1 VVKGRGKMNRTPTLE
16 TSPLDADYRQL
27 IEAFPLVSI
36 QDDAHLDEAV
46 AVIHRLLDQGPLSS
60 GEEAYLGALTDL
72 VETYEDAHVVIPDV
86 SGVRL
91 LRHLMD
97 ANDLTLADL
106 APLLGTPSM
115 AADVLTGKRRMTLAH
130 IQRLSERF
138 KLPADAFIERPAA
151 RDQDAI

>member
-1 VVKGRGKMNRTPTLE
+1 MNRTPTLE
-16 TSPLDADYRQL
+16 TSPLDADYRRL

-46 AVIHRLLDQGPLSS
+46 AVIHRLLDKGLLSS

-72 VETYEDAHVVIPDV
+72 VETYEDAHVVIPDI
-86 SGVRL
+86 SGLRL

-97 ANDLTLADL
+97 ANDLTQADL
-106 APLLGTPSM
+106 APLFGTPSIV
-115 AADVLTGKRRMTLAH
+115 ADVLMGKRRMTLAH

-138 KLPADAFIERPAA
+138 KLPANAFITT
-151 RDQDAI
+151 DDDAI

>member
-1 VVKGRGKMNRTPTLE
+1 MNRTPTLE
-16 TSPLDADYRQL
+16 TNPLDVDYRGL

-46 AVIHRLLDQGPLSS
+46 VVIRRFLDRGLLSS

-97 ANDLTLADL
+97 ANDLTQAD
-106 APLLGTPSM
+106 S
-115 AADVLTGKRRMTLAH
+115 
-130 IQRLSERF
+130 
-138 KLPADAFIERPAA
+138 PAA
-151 RDQDAI
+151 SWPAYPTRIS